1 MPGGLENPSYR
12 GANPFN
18 LCICIAFQVDMGVH
32 MGVETVVTSRDS
44 IVIRTNYGVELYG
57 ISFG

>member
-1 MPGGLENPSYR
+1 
-12 GANPFN
+12 
-18 LCICIAFQVDMGVH
+18 